1 MKIGTL
7 TFDIYGEFLFLKSVD
22 TFFTAMD
29 PIFLS
34 ICDEFDSD
42 YRRFSFYAA
51 VLKIVIPMKIFWKT
65 DSLYLSLIKQLNNCF
80 GNWTL
85 NVTLIIHEKED

>member
-29 PIFLS
+29 PVFLTVS
-34 ICDEFDSD
+34 NDFDSE
-42 YRRFSFYAA
+42 YRRFSFYA
-51 VLKIVIPMKIFWKT
+51 VVIKIVIPLQIFWKN
-65 DSLYLSLIKQLNNCF
+65 DSLYKSLVRQLNKCF
-80 GNWTL
+80 GNWQL
-85 NVTLIIHEKED
+85 NIDLKIHETGD